1 MYILFDIGATKMRVA
16 ASFSGKSFD
25 KRYIKIAATP
35 KQFKDG
41 VALLRSLVRELSEHA
56 LRTALRKVTG
66 VAGGI
71 AGSLDTKREVIF
83 RAPNM
88 PYWSKKPL
96 KKELQKA
103 LGTKNVFLEN
113 DTALVGLG
121 EALYGAGKGKLI
133 VAYITVS
140 TGVNGVRIV
149 NGKID
154 RSAMGFEI
162 GHQILG
168 DDTAHTLEYFVGAA
182 ALQKRYGIPAEKIR
196 SSAAWKE
203 ATTYLAIGV
212 HNTLLYWSP
221 HIIILGGGAIN
232 AGSIVVTNVEKIVRE
247 ILSIFPKPPPIKK
260 ASLGDLGGLYGALA
274 YLRQQMKM

>member
-1 MYILFDIGATKMRVA
+1 MRVA

-25 KRYIKIAATP
+25 KRYLKIAATP
-35 KQFKDG
+35 KQYKNG

-56 LRTALRKVTG
+56 PRTVLRKVTG

-149 NGKID
+149 DGKID

-162 GHQILG
+162 GHQIIG
-168 DDTAHTLEYFVGAA
+168 NDAARTLEYFVGAA